1 MKLAVL
7 LLCGILVIGW
17 NCGFA
22 LARQYGRRDSRSRK
36 RERNSRPAVCELYS
50 GGDFCEPYL
59 KGQKIYVSKKRPQSH
74 QQEIIENNYG
84 LLFQYV
90 SERCRDYVLPALCNY
105 GFPPCDLTQSAAKPR
120 KFCQDDCLVL
130 KNDICK
136 RDFKNA
142 LRFPLVSR
150 LLPDCDSMPAKGQPG
165 YKSCI
170 RVVPQVPKFKVR
182 LDHNITMFQNKPVIF
197 KCRLNS
203 KKIQVNITWFK
214 DERPVNRMFPSYKV
228 TSYRWGS
235 KLKIRRAKMKDAGI
249 FECRAKGPG
258 GIVTARAWLKINGHL
273 NIPPLP
279 VIEKKHSTP
288 QYEEGND
295 PDTTTPK
302 SLPPFPGMCEKYR
315 GKACAQ
321 FIGNQSIWVEYPS
334 GYQQRV
340 EDHLSR
346 ALRLIQATKQMS
358 DRCSEYGIPALC
370 FHGFPTCDTLTQ
382 NFKYRLCRED
392 CFALFKDICLTEL
405 QFAMSI
411 SQLRVLLPN
420 CSALPTRDD
429 KDYSYC
435 TSLNIPGLAHT
446 STSPPPP
453 FIQDDSCYNGTG
465 ETYSGSRNVTKSGRP
480 CRVWHPSDPSSH
492 NYCRNPGGL
501 EAQPWCHVGPENDV
515 EYCDIK
521 KCSSLNAAVETAP
534 KHGHRGAGSVAR
546 TNYVISAIMAVLIV
560 AFITIIVYL
569 KIQQRKT
576 ALADSDHASSGSI
589 SKSTQSTLQQQNFD
603 LKQSISE
610 IKSCVF
616 HQQDQKLHN
625 GKVNFLE
632 GLGEG
637 MFVKVCRGLLIT
649 DDTDDT
655 GVEIA
660 IKRLKADV
668 PEAAT
673 ENFKKDTN
681 ILANLQDINILC
693 MFGLSKDEDPHFMM
707 FEYFGDMD
715 LYRFLV
721 DNASKLSGL
730 IPSDISEYDLLLDF
744 SLQIASG
751 MDFLV
756 ENHFVH
762 RDLAAR
768 NCYVTADNIIKISNL
783 GIGSH
788 KYPSD
793 YSWVHSS
800 ALLPVRWMAP
810 EALNTLKFNHMTD
823 VWSYGV
829 LLWEVYTFGCQ
840 PFTGFTN
847 QEAIE
852 RIRNLELLSC
862 PDHCP
867 ARMFGLMREC
877 WDENPSDRS
886 PFSEICSRLREW
898 AGDSIAESR

>member
-1 MKLAVL
+1 
-7 LLCGILVIGW
+7 
-17 NCGFA
+17 
-22 LARQYGRRDSRSRK
+22 
-36 RERNSRPAVCELYS
+36 
-50 GGDFCEPYL
+50 
-59 KGQKIYVSKKRPQSH
+59 
-74 QQEIIENNYG
+74 
-84 LLFQYV
+84 
-90 SERCRDYVLPALCNY
+90 
-105 GFPPCDLTQSAAKPR
+105 
-120 KFCQDDCLVL
+120 
-130 KNDICK
+130 
-136 RDFKNA
+136 
-142 LRFPLVSR
+142 
-150 LLPDCDSMPAKGQPG
+150 
-165 YKSCI
+165 
-170 RVVPQVPKFKVR
+170 
-182 LDHNITMFQNKPVIF
+182 
-197 KCRLNS
+197 
-203 KKIQVNITWFK
+203 
-214 DERPVNRMFPSYKV
+214 
-228 TSYRWGS
+228 
-235 KLKIRRAKMKDAGI
+235 
-249 FECRAKGPG
+249 
-258 GIVTARAWLKINGHL
+258 
-273 NIPPLP
+273 
-279 VIEKKHSTP
+279 
-288 QYEEGND
+288 
-295 PDTTTPK
+295 
-302 SLPPFPGMCEKYR
+302 MCEKYR

-321 FIGNQSIWVEYPS
+321 YIGNQSIWVEYRS
-334 GYQQRV
+334 VYQLNMERQ
-340 EDHLSR
+340 LSR
-346 ALRLIQATKQMS
+346 ALGMIQALHQMS
-358 DRCSEYGIPALC
+358 DRCSKYGTPALC
-370 FHGFPTCDTLTQ
+370 FHGFPTCDTSTQ
-382 NFKYRLCRED
+382 NFKHRLCRED
-392 CFALFKDICLTEL
+392 CFALFEDICLTEL
-405 QFAMSI
+405 QFAMSVPHF
-411 SQLRVLLPN
+411 RVLLPN
-420 CSALPTRDD
+420 CSALPTRND

-435 TSLNIPGLAHT
+435 TSLNIPGL
-446 STSPPPP
+446 SQTSPTIPPP
-453 FIQDDSCYNGTG
+453 YIQGDSCYNGTG
-465 ETYSGSRNVTKSGRP
+465 ETYSGTRNVTKSGRP
-480 CRVWHPSDPSSH
+480 CRVWHSMDPPGH
-492 NYCRNPGGL
+492 NFCRNPEGRK
-501 EAQPWCHVGPENDV
+501 AQPWCHVGPKYEV

-521 KCSSLNAAVETAP
+521 QCSSLNAAVKTVP
-534 KHGHRGAGSVAR
+534 KQPHKGAGSDAR

-560 AFITIIVYL
+560 AFLSIFVYL
-569 KIQQRKT
+569 KVQQRKS
-576 ALADSDHASSGSI
+576 ALAESDHASSGSI
-589 SKSTQSTLQQQNFD
+589 SKSTQSTMQQQSFD

-616 HQQDQKLHN
+616 HQQDQMLQS

-637 MFVKVCRGLLIT
+637 VFAKVCRGVLLK
-649 DDTDDT
+649 DDSDDT

-668 PEAAT
+668 PEAAVD
-673 ENFKKDTN
+673 NFKKDTN
-681 ILANLQDINILC
+681 TLANLQDINILC
-693 MFGLSKDEDPHFMM
+693 MFGLSKGEDPHFMM

-810 EALNTLKFNHMTD
+810 EALNTLKFNDMTD

-829 LLWEVYTFGCQ
+829 LLWEMYTFGCQ
-840 PFTGFTN
+840 PYTGFTN

-852 RIRNLELLSC
+852 RIRNLQLLSC